1 MRAQAPSAL
10 MLAER
15 ERQAGPAGLST
26 CQRYHPGEGDKG
38 DKGDDGDEG
47 DDSDEGDDGGEGD
60 DGDEEGGDE
69 MSVVRVTRVMMVVRM
84 MRSSPPPVEGGA
96 LYPTPPT

>member
-26 CQRYHPGEGDKG
+26 CQRYHPGEGDEG
-38 DKGDDGDEG
+38 DKGDDGGEDEG
-47 DDSDEGDDGGEGD
+47 DEGDDG
-60 DGDEEGGDE
+60 
-69 MSVVRVTRVMMVVRM
+69 
-84 MRSSPPPVEGGA
+84 
-96 LYPTPPT
+96 